1 VSLKQFRRKEERGE
15 MGESQRRWAEKQR
28 EERRILKEFKE
39 QHPDR
44 FAAMMQEAQRKE
56 VERLAAEEA
65 ERVAREAYIKAEQV
79 HQEAARRQRGELE
92 ARLRDARLK
101 LRTALVSRALPEVE
115 GLENVSGLVAL
126 RQWDINESGQLTSN
140 GYNSNPWTSQ
150 MIANAVPTKENSNGL
165 YCIQLTATGLMNQAR
180 ERVTDFCGLI
190 ELRGHLE
197 FHEQENGIRAE
208 WAKILAIFVLED
220 DEDVYLHVFQLQ
232 QNYPGVPLFVT
243 TRELVAKYLLRLALW
258 QETGDKSYLH
268 TVEKKLQPQIM
279 WPDREN

>member
-1 VSLKQFRRKEERGE
+1 

-56 VERLAAEEA
+56 AERLAAEEA
-65 ERVAREAYIKAEQV
+65 ARVAREAYNKAEQIRL
-79 HQEAARRQRGELE
+79 EAARRQREELE

-101 LRTALVSRALPEVE
+101 LRTAIVSRALPEVE
-115 GLENVSGLVAL
+115 GLENVRGIVAL
-126 RQWDINESGQLTSN
+126 RQWDINSSGQLTSN
-140 GYNSNPWTSQ
+140 GYNSNAWSSQ
-150 MIANAVPTKENSNGL
+150 MIADEVPTTRNSHGL
-165 YCIQLTATGLMNQAR
+165 YCIQLTAMGLMNQAK

-197 FHEQENGIRAE
+197 FHEQEDGIRAE

-220 DEDVYLHVFQLQ
+220 DSDVYLRVLQLQ

-258 QETGDKSYLH
+258 QETGDKSYLR
-268 TVEKKLQPQIM
+268 TAEKKLQPQIM

>member
-1 VSLKQFRRKEERGE
+1 

-39 QHPDR
+39 QHPDQ
-44 FAAMMQEAQRKE
+44 FASMMQAAQKKEAERIAAEEKAHL
-56 VERLAAEEA
+56 ERLAYEA
-65 ERVAREAYIKAEQV
+65 VERIRI
-79 HQEAARRQRGELE
+79 EAARKQREALE
-92 ARLRDARLK
+92 ARFRK
-101 LRTALVSRALPEVE
+101 LQTALISRTLPEVE
-115 GLENVSGLVAL
+115 GLENVRGMVAL
-126 RQWDINESGQLTSN
+126 RQWNINESGQLTSN
-140 GYNSNPWTSQ
+140 GYNDHPWTSQ
-150 MIANAVPTKENSNGL
+150 MIADEVPTKKNSHGL
-165 YCIQLTATGLMNQAR
+165 YCIQLSAMGLMNQAK

-220 DEDVYLHVFQLQ
+220 DGDVYLRVLQLQ
-232 QNYPGVPLFVT
+232 QNYPGVPIFVT

-258 QETGDKSYLH
+258 QETGDKSYLY
-268 TVEKKLQPQIM
+268 TVKKNIQPLVV